1 MKNIVLAVALV
12 TGSATDPGTSISDSE
27 LSLGGV
33 ALGDSE
39 SQVVAA
45 LGRPIR
51 QSDAGESIAFEYPG
65 LTVLIGWLEQA
76 APDKSRHVLQLDAT
90 GQDACTPSGVCPGAP
105 LSKALALYGQPIRSE
120 RESGSFWEYYSS
132 QSSCWLQLG
141 VSGDAVGSI
150 SAVCQP

>member
-1 MKNIVLAVALV
+1 MKSIILAVALLSGSVGDVAV
-12 TGSATDPGTSISDSE
+12 TDGE

-33 ALGDSE
+33 TLGDPE
-39 SQVVAA
+39 SKVLAE
-45 LGRPIR
+45 LGQPVR
-51 QSDAGESIAFEYPG
+51 QSDTGESIEFEYPG

-76 APDKSRHVLQLDAT
+76 APGKSRHVLQLNAR
-90 GQDACTPSGVCPGAP
+90 GQDACTPAGICPGAP
-105 LSKALALYGQPIRSE
+105 LSKALAVYGQPIRSE

-141 VSGDAVGSI
+141 VSGDTVGSI